1 MEVSGK
7 LIENL
12 QLDLAE
18 LNGYIADSKRTNIKL
33 QLEMIRTTLSKQ
45 LEDEKK
51 KQEVLKT
58 TLEQPKQVIKSEP
71 VYLSITKYVRLLFIL
86 ECT

>member
-18 LNGYIADSKRTNIKL
+18 LNGYIADSKRTNIWNPTFLLYARHLLDAFYFPKVGRNPSHIDYL
-33 QLEMIRTTLSKQ
+33 WYSSRT
-45 LEDEKK
+45 
-51 KQEVLKT
+51 
-58 TLEQPKQVIKSEP
+58 
-71 VYLSITKYVRLLFIL
+71 
-86 ECT
+86 

>member
-71 VYLSITKYVRLLFIL
+71 VYLSITKYAFENSKDVVK
-86 ECT
+86 